1 MMHLSSIQSWGCPA
15 WLDYLV
21 IPLTYAVFACYCV
34 WRGMRGLIA
43 YSGVVVLRVLVK

>member
-1 MMHLSSIQSWGCPA
+1 MNLSSIQSWDCPG
-15 WLDYLV
+15 WLDYLI

-34 WRGMRGLIA
+34 GWGVRGLIV